1 MLFGFF
7 SGLPGTSPIRLALI
21 PHSFAATCR
30 RLCARFHHVFFEFL
44 SRILV
49 RKSTWI
55 FWRENG
61 SMVLACHWMVRFCR
75 GERSTFEATCLMD
88 WEENVLIFRKCVDF
102 PWCFFGWLCPAP
114 PPLFCLFSWMSR
126 GFFQVCVKDGLIL
139 VAETVVFTVALGKVT
154 GMDLT
159 LTSSSSKSISFF
171 FWMNI
176 NQVKLNRDHYT
187 NPPQKVGN
195 INNGKSPVFCR
206 EIQIGAD
213 QAPAWPSLST
223 QGLLSSGP
231 PHVAMLL
238 KVHCCCRVRCCW
250 GRTLAVLEMY
260 EWQWMSD
267 GCVMILIR

>member
-1 MLFGFF
+1 MCWF
-7 SGLPGTSPIRLALI
+7 S
-21 PHSFAATCR
+21 
-30 RLCARFHHVFFEFL
+30 
-44 SRILV
+44 
-49 RKSTWI
+49 
-55 FWRENG
+55 
-61 SMVLACHWMVRFCR
+61 
-75 GERSTFEATCLMD
+75 
-88 WEENVLIFRKCVDF
+88 ENVLIFRGAFLDGCAL
-102 PWCFFGWLCPAP
+102 PP